1 MNRQCS
7 QCRAWKN
14 RNDYGSN
21 QWSKGEGIS
30 RCRDCI
36 SGCPFFVCQECDRNF
51 NNENELKHHVQV
63 HLPRNIQC
71 DECGEQRFKSHA
83 NVQQHIESGCCQGCH
98 FDSHDDE
105 TFTPAQFA
113 SEDLNGRVNYY
124 SIKRANTI
132 HRPYSNTFKRNRS

>member
-1 MNRQCS
+1 MNRKCS
-7 QCRAWKN
+7 KCRAWKN

-51 NNENELKHHVQV
+51 NNDNELQHHKQV

-98 FDSHDDE
+98 YDSRDDDFHSCTICE
-105 TFTPAQFA
+105 RGFKRKSQLLQHQESKHNRILTP
-113 SEDLNGRVNYY
+113 S
-124 SIKRANTI
+124 
-132 HRPYSNTFKRNRS
+132 KRNR